1 MENDSLLREI
11 VSKLEDNE
19 LVRDLDS
26 MSFKG
31 TEVYGFRASLRGA
44 RNPMDSWYLIDSNN
58 CDNKEGCDC
67 CSFLEETIGDCVFEN
82 YEALNDIVFAEKY
95 IIGPN
100 DMNLAQKLIKA
111 GGEHRKF
118 LRQIQVW
125 VDIDMPR
132 YWWSEFDTYK
142 FNSKNSCSTM
152 HKLLNTKKEITIDK
166 FLYCNEDKDIL
177 EAIIERLNSIRREWL
192 EEKENKNNKGMVRCL
207 LRAKRL
213 LTEGFLQMRTVN
225 TNYEEVRNIYHQ
237 RKHHRLNTE
246 WDKKFCDWAEKL
258 PYFKEFIEYK

>member
-1 MENDSLLREI
+1 MENDSLLRDV

-19 LVRDLDS
+19 LARDLAS
-26 MSFKG
+26 MNFKD
-31 TEVYGFRASLRGA
+31 TEVYGFRAALRGA
-44 RNPMDSWYLIDSNN
+44 RNPMDSWYLIDSDN
-58 CDNKEGCDC
+58 CDNKVNCDDC
-67 CSFLEETIGDCVFEN
+67 NFFSEEVNDCTFDSF
-82 YEALNDIVFAEKY
+82 EAFNQVEFVEKY
-95 IIGPN
+95 IVGPN

-118 LRQIQVW
+118 LRQIQIW